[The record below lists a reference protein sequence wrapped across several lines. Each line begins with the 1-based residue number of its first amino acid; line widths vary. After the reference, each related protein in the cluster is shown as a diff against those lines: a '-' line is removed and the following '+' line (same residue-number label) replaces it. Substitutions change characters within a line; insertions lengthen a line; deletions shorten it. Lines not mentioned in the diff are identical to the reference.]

1 MCRHDLH
8 LACLN
13 HVFCHTRDLDPLNDD
28 LECIEI
34 LREVMQN
41 ALIPNQYWALIKALH
56 HYQELDSSIQ
66 ILDALRR
73 MEELHYS
80 KEYYP
85 SDFTAV
91 LKRFKKVLNEH
102 GVDIPYERLLT
113 KVKQHFTI
121 AHLTDEGDNHLSK
134 RCHQIAVIFHRSTQK
149 TVSKRDVSDLPKF
162 LVEATKSFLSL
173 DKYFYHHFCE

>member
-1 MCRHDLH
+1 MRNNDPPGHSIDTTSANHGNVISQRQFELRQGT
-8 LACLN
+8 LANNLYI
-13 HVFCHTRDLDPLNDD
+13 FCHTRDLDPLNDD

-113 KVKQHFTI
+113 KVTFRWQTLH
-121 AHLTDEGDNHLSK
+121 
-134 RCHQIAVIFHRSTQK
+134 AVS
-149 TVSKRDVSDLPKF
+149 SN
-162 LVEATKSFLSL
+162 
-173 DKYFYHHFCE
+173 